1 MRPPVPAT
9 LRHVGRLRDD
19 LSLALA
25 HGAAD
30 VVVVPSRLGNL
41 PQGARGALAQA
52 HGQLYWQLLTP

>member
-1 MRPPVPAT
+1 M
-9 LRHVGRLRDD
+9 RHVGRLRDD